1 VSEQET
7 RQESFLSQDQEAA
20 QECFPPLGQELFKNS
35 CCRRVVKVLRVQP
48 ADFLPP
54 KKLGRL

>member
-7 RQESFLSQDQEAA
+7 RQEFFLPQDQEAA
-20 QECFPPLGQELFKNS
+20 QECFPPLGKKLFKNS
-35 CCRRVVKVLRVQP
+35 CCRRQVKVLRVRP

-54 KKLGRL
+54 QKLGRL